1 MIVYIV
7 VARFSSTFA
16 GNRVNSMKYLLG
28 VFLLLIEMAQGSFVW
43 GLTIDEAYQAIPHKR
58 TQYAAQRST
67 LSMSEREFLTKLF
80 SLSDEA
86 LVERMTMLA
95 ALREGS
101 RSQLV
106 QYEARVT
113 RILETL
119 RALPEPASASGLAA
133 ALGRAIEH
141 QRSFFRTAFASST
154 HEVQIGTNLNVR
166 TASNELRRLYTDL
179 MTRYGAEHPHTRD
192 AFYQHLCSLDF
203 L

>member
-1 MIVYIV
+1 
-7 VARFSSTFA
+7 
-16 GNRVNSMKYLLG
+16 MKYLLS
-28 VFLLLIEMAQGSFVW
+28 VFLLLIEMTHGSFVW

-58 TQYAAQRST
+58 TQYDAQRST

-86 LVERMTMLA
+86 LVERMTTLA

-101 RSQLV
+101 RSQLA

-113 RILETL
+113 LILETL

-133 ALGRAIEH
+133 TLGQAIEH
-141 QRSFFRTAFASST
+141 QRAFFRTAFASPT
-154 HEVQIGTNLNVR
+154 HEVKIGTNPNVR
-166 TASNELRRLYTDL
+166 TASNELRRLYADL
-179 MTRYGAEHPHTRD
+179 MTRYGAEHPHNRD
-192 AFYQHLCSLDF
+192 AFYQHLCALDF